1 MTLSRLRGLLAL
13 ALLIAAAWPLPVR
26 ASPTAQ
32 PPAQLRV
39 AHVAPGLAP
48 LTVFIDGIAVLTN
61 LPFGEV
67 STYVAVFPG
76 PRALAA
82 RAEGA
87 PPEVT
92 VFNAV
97 VTLGPGA
104 LYTVLALP
112 AAPGEEPLILE
123 DSPVGTPM
131 VAQVRFVHAA
141 PNAPPVDVA
150 FPGLPPLFA
159 GVAFGTVTPHA
170 EVQPGVVTVEVR
182 LAGTLQ
188 TVADIPGVTLVPGR
202 SYTLVA
208 IGLVGGSPPPGIL
221 TIAGS

>member
-1 MTLSRLRGLLAL
+1 
-13 ALLIAAAWPLPVR
+13 
-26 ASPTAQ
+26 
-32 PPAQLRV
+32 
-39 AHVAPGLAP
+39 VAPGLAP
-48 LTVFIDGIAVLTN
+48 LTVFIDGTAVLSN

-67 STYVAVFPG
+67 SAYVTVFPG

-97 VTLGPGA
+97 VTLGPGGQ
-104 LYTVLALP
+104 YTVLALP

-123 DSPVGTPM
+123 DAPAGPPL

-170 EVQPGVVTVEVR
+170 EVQPGVVTVEAR
-182 LAGTLQ
+182 LAGTS
-188 TVADIPGVTLVPGR
+188 VA
-202 SYTLVA
+202 VA
-208 IGLVGGSPPPGIL
+208 TAPAPRAGPRPPAAARCPDRPSRAWAAAPTG
-221 TIAGS
+221 ARRW